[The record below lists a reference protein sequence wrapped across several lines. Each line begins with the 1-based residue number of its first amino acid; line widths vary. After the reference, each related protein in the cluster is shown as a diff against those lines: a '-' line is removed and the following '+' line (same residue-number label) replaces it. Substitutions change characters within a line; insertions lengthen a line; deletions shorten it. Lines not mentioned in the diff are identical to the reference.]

1 MRLLGVSGG
10 RVVCA
15 CRGRFSVAGMGYDA
29 GNLSLR
35 DMMCRSRPFGVVG
48 LSVAM
53 QYVLVLYMQD
63 AIDGQ
68 YMYRRTEKAA
78 PQTRI

>member
-1 MRLLGVSGG
+1 
-10 RVVCA
+10 
-15 CRGRFSVAGMGYDA
+15 
-29 GNLSLR
+29 
-35 DMMCRSRPFGVVG
+35 MCRSRPFGVVG